1 MSRIAMNIPTE
12 DRVIFRPELQALL
25 HVSSET
31 IRRWLLAS
39 KLPVPDVALTR
50 KTVGWKRSTLEHAGI
65 RLT

>member
-1 MSRIAMNIPTE
+1 MVINPE

-39 KLPVPDVALTR
+39 KLPLPDVALTR
-50 KTVGWKRSTLEHAGI
+50 KTVGWKRSTLERAGI
-65 RLT
+65 RLA

>member
-1 MSRIAMNIPTE
+1 MNVAHE
-12 DRVIFRPELQALL
+12 DRVIFRPELQELL

-50 KTVGWKRSTLEHAGI
+50 KTVGWKRSTLERAGI
-65 RLT
+65 RLA